1 MFVWLT
7 TLLVTQQALLARP
20 LQNTA
25 LSQLPAQLVAQS
37 VTQSNAQSNTQSIA
51 QADEA
56 APEEVVIEQ
65 TVRPLPGQLDSVP
78 VFNSNSPELVETE
91 GILLSTFPAEGMTNP
106 EAHLNFAFNG
116 RFDVFAHHVY
126 KALDFDE
133 EVPQQLDSMYIG
145 VLVHNPGDTTV
156 TVRVLDGASYLS
168 QPDAPFI
175 PLPHFVP
182 FSPRNPIYSGPGSRA
197 MSDILQGKRQDIFPP
212 FLTIAPGESAMLM
225 NQPISIRE
233 LEPPINGRST
243 LTHLE
248 SSGPVYVASLAQPVP
263 LNESGEEIAPSLES
277 WEALLET
284 GSLAVPRDRTPAPLP
299 LPEGETLIY
308 GRVAGVSEGS
318 QWQATLTD
326 ADAIEGAA
334 ASESEAPTQLTI
346 PEAGGA
352 FSYGISLLYAGTM
365 GSGQNQSAE
374 MLVRY
379 PDTAYQSHGNYGV
392 RYSLTLP
399 LYNPTN
405 DPKTVTVALQT
416 ALKEDELSEDG
427 LRFLEPPAQQTF
439 FRGPVQVRYR
449 DDHGLPRVRNIHLVM
464 TRGQQ
469 GEPLVEMTIAPQ
481 STRTVEVDL
490 LYPADSTPPQ
500 VLTVETKS

>member
-7 TLLVTQQALLARP
+7 TLLFVQQAQLSPEQIAPIQSAVRSHVPLLA
-20 LQNTA
+20 
-25 LSQLPAQLVAQS
+25 
-37 VTQSNAQSNTQSIA
+37 
-51 QADEA
+51 QANEA
-56 APEEVVIEQ
+56 TPEEPEEIVVEQ
-65 TVRPLPGQLDSVP
+65 VVRPLPGQLDDVP
-78 VFNSNSPELVETE
+78 VFNSNSPELVETA
-91 GILLSTFPAEGMTNP
+91 GILLSTFPPEGMTTP
-106 EAHLNFAFNG
+106 EAHLDFEFNG

-126 KALDFDE
+126 KALDYSE
-133 EVPQQLDSMYIG
+133 EVPQLLDSMYLG
-145 VLVHNPGDTTV
+145 VLVHNPGETAV

-175 PLPHFVP
+175 SLPEFVP
-182 FSPRNPIYSGPGSRA
+182 FSPRNPVYAGPGSRA
-197 MSDILQGKRQDIFPP
+197 MGDILQGKRQDIFPP
-212 FLTIAPGESAMLM
+212 FLTIEPSESAMLL

-248 SSGPVYVASLAQPVP
+248 SDGPVYVASLAQPVA
-263 LNESGEEIAPSLES
+263 LNETGEEVPPTLAS
-277 WEALLET
+277 WEALLRT
-284 GSLAVPRDRTPAPLP
+284 GSLSGPRDRTPAPLP
-299 LPEGETLIY
+299 LEEGVTLIY
-308 GRVAGVSEGS
+308 GRVAGVSAGS

-326 ADAIEGAA
+326 PDTTTPETPESAPETAA
-334 ASESEAPTQLTI
+334 ARLTI
-346 PEAGGA
+346 PEVGGA
-352 FSYGISLLYAGTM
+352 FSYGISLLYAGMM

-392 RYSLTLP
+392 RYNLTLP
-399 LYNPTN
+399 LHNPT
-405 DPKTVTVALQT
+405 DEPKTVTVALQT
-416 ALKEDELSEDG
+416 ALKEDELSADG

-449 DDHGLPRVRNIHLVM
+449 SDSGLPRVRNIHLVM
-464 TRGQQ
+464 KRGQQ
-469 GEPLVEMTIAPQ
+469 GEPLAEVTIAPQ

-500 VLTVETKS
+500 VLTVETQR